1 MAVVQRAVR
10 RSVIAVKCVI
20 MNFGVTN
27 GNKFSEYFCAIP
39 VEILNF
45 AVLESYMAR
54 TGLVAAYSKAINKAC
69 PGIDAVHD

>member
-1 MAVVQRAVR
+1 MAGYVQAVR

-20 MNFGVTN
+20 MNFGIAN
-27 GNKFSEYFCAIP
+27 GNKLGEYCCAIP

-54 TGLVAAYSKAINKAC
+54 TGLVAAYRKAINKAR
-69 PGIDAVHD
+69 PGIDAIDD